1 MRGKFWIR
9 LLLCLVGIP
18 VVLLAVAYLLAMQYV
33 RTQEFSDRVSALLSS
48 VTGRECRINGMIS
61 IGLLP
66 EPHIEVR
73 RVSVAQAAEFS
84 GQPAFLE
91 VESLGVYL
99 AYSLLLDGSLAVDE
113 FIADRPCMLLLHD
126 DQGRNGWRDL
136 VARAL
141 PGGSPWAG
149 ETSQGDFFPGVSP
162 LLTFTL
168 NDADVLLRNVDSGA
182 VVHLANLDMRLQAG
196 GEEPTRVTVE
206 SPSLMWGM
214 EGAEDSAA
222 MLAGLPNAFTGIRIE
237 ILSLPSPGPDQVALR
252 LASGCGLKSDAIG
265 VDCGIRLDSTMILD
279 RSATTASVSGALEVN
294 GTLTLNA
301 STVPFDLHTPFFMHP
316 DMTVDIADARLRFEG
331 DSAQVSGT
339 VRGMRERAPVMEGT
353 ATIEHLSLPRWFPF
367 GRQLPSGL
375 QHALGNIQ
383 GTMDFTVDTRG
394 LIAPRMDAIIAGMPL
409 TGSGRVEDFLN
420 PAIVIDASAKAVDI
434 NKILPEMVESGI
446 VDPVYAGPTVVSE
459 EDDENLPDV
468 GYDIKIKTAAVH
480 VWRFD
485 LGDFSFRCSPS
496 PKGTVLDFVSNN
508 AYGGKLVAAV
518 DIIDEGYHTT
528 FSASDMLV
536 DEPARILAGYAAAA
550 GRLTAKGDVIGDG
563 RLLPEI
569 MATLAGTMEGSL
581 KNGSIR
587 FSERPDEP
595 AQTFSLFT
603 VAGKAK
609 GAGLPPSGE
618 IPQRLPWAGDW
629 KVGMQTNAGTSWDF
643 AGTGTLQFDTDIG
656 LPVAGAGIRGVLSAR
671 LAPPVTGLE
680 TPLPLRAEGLF
691 SLDADADTFALAKGA
706 IDIPGLTA
714 DADCAGSG
722 LSSTIKAE
730 GRMAAPRFSPRL
742 LLPQLDIPLWE
753 PEDPAV
759 LEPASISARLV
770 VNGPEASFEQMRLD
784 WAGSAITGR
793 VKRTLKERPL
803 WEMDLQV
810 DSMDLDRWLQKPA
823 KPGEAAPPWPLDW
836 LRRIDAL
843 GRIRADRVEFHK
855 VLLENVS
862 FPLRLTDGEF
872 VSSGASSTIAGGTST
887 STLRF
892 TVNGGLLLNIVSD
905 LKNVDIGQ
913 ASLKLAG
920 GAYIGGMASGHFD
933 LAGTVR
939 SGADIPSA
947 ISGSWSMQ
955 LLDGFYCT
963 ALNPEDPAT
972 PGAGMTSFTNAA
984 ASGILQSGVVHND
997 DLHVDGKGT
1006 VMKGSGWVDLVR
1018 KTLDYYVEVT
1028 IVGVPTVPVR
1038 LTGNLDSPTSQIQA
1052 GRMVTRTLGNIG
1064 SGAFGIIGG
1073 IFSLPLRALEAIR
1086 DPNLPPPD
1094 VRDSSPLDPNSE
1106 NR

>member
-18 VVLLAVAYLLAMQYV
+18 IVLLVVVYLLAMQYV

-48 VTGRECRINGMIS
+48 VTGRECSINGMIT

-66 EPHIEVR
+66 EPHIEAR
-73 RVSVAQAAEFS
+73 GVSVAQTPEFS
-84 GQPAFLE
+84 GQRAFLE

-99 AYSLLLDGSLAVDE
+99 AYSLLRDGNLAVDE
-113 FIADRPCMLLLHD
+113 FIADRPRMLLLHD

-141 PGGSPWAG
+141 PGGSSRAEPAG
-149 ETSQGDFFPGVSP
+149 RSGFFPGVSP

-182 VVHLANLDMRLQAG
+182 VVHLANMDMRLQAG
-196 GEEPTRVTVE
+196 GEEPTRITVE

-214 EGAEDSAA
+214 EGTADPVNV
-222 MLAGLPNAFTGIRIE
+222 LADLPNAFTGIRIE
-237 ILSLPSPGPDQVALR
+237 VLSLPSPGPGEMALQ
-252 LASGCGLKSDAIG
+252 LAANCGLKSDAIG

-279 RSATTASVSGALEVN
+279 RSATTASANGALEVN
-294 GTLTLNA
+294 GTFTLNA
-301 STVPFDLHTPFFMHP
+301 STVPFDLHTPFFLHS
-316 DMTVDIADARLRFEG
+316 DMTVDITDARLRFEG
-331 DSAQVSGT
+331 DSAQVRGT
-339 VRGMRERAPVMEGT
+339 VRGVRERAPVMEGT

-367 GRQLPSGL
+367 GRRLPSGL
-375 QHALGNIQ
+375 QHALDNIR
-383 GTMDFTVDTRG
+383 GTMDFTVNEHG
-394 LIAPRMDAIIAGMPL
+394 FIAPRIDAVIAGMPL
-409 TGSGRVEDFLN
+409 AGSGKVEDFLK
-420 PAIVIDASAKAVDI
+420 PAIEIDASAKSVDI
-434 NKILPEMVESGI
+434 NKILPEIVEPGI
-446 VDPVYAGPTVVSE
+446 VDPIYAGPTVISE

-468 GYDIKIKTAAVH
+468 GYDIKIKTASAH

-496 PKGTVLDFVSNN
+496 PKGTVLDFVSKK
-508 AYGGKLVAAV
+508 AYGGELVAAV

-528 FSASDMLV
+528 FSATGLLV
-536 DEPARILAGYAAAA
+536 DEPARILAGYAAAT
-550 GRLTAKGDVIGDG
+550 GRLTAKGDMIGDG

-569 MATLAGTMEGSL
+569 MATLTGTLEGSL
-581 KNGSIR
+581 KNGTIR
-587 FSERPDEP
+587 FSEWPEVP
-595 AQTFSLFT
+595 AQSFSLFT
-603 VAGKAK
+603 VTGKAK
-609 GAGLPPSGE
+609 GAGLPLSGK
-618 IPQRLPWAGDW
+618 IPRRLPWTGDW
-629 KVGMQTNAGTSWDF
+629 KAGMQTKTGTNWDF

-656 LPVAGAGIRGVLSAR
+656 LPVAGNGILGILSAR
-671 LAPPVTGLE
+671 LAPSVTGLE

-691 SLDADADTFALAKGA
+691 SLDADADTFALAKGT

-714 DADCAGSG
+714 DADFAGSG
-722 LSSTIKAE
+722 LSSTVKAE
-730 GRMAAPRFSPRL
+730 GRMAAQRFSPRL

-770 VNGPEASFEQMRLD
+770 VNGPEASFEQMRLV

-793 VKRTLKERPL
+793 VKRTLKARPL
-803 WEMDLQV
+803 WEMDLQI
-810 DSMDLDRWLQKPA
+810 DAMNLDRWLQKPG
-823 KPGEAAPPWPLDW
+823 KPGETPPPWPLDW
-836 LRRIDAL
+836 LRRIDAS
-843 GRIRADRVEFHK
+843 GRIRANQVEFQK
-855 VLLENVS
+855 ILLENVS
-862 FPLRLTDGEF
+862 IPLRLTDGEF
-872 VSSGASSTIAGGTST
+872 VSSGGSAAIAGGTST

-892 TVNGGLLLNIVSD
+892 TVNGGLLLNIISD
-905 LKNVDIGQ
+905 LKNVNLGQ
-913 ASLKLAG
+913 ASLKAAG

-933 LAGTVR
+933 LAGTVH

-955 LLDGFYCT
+955 LADGFYST
-963 ALNPEDPAT
+963 ILDPEDPAR
-972 PGAGMTSFTNAA
+972 PAAGMTQFSHAA
-984 ASGILQSGVVHND
+984 ASGILQNGVVHND
-997 DLHVDGKGT
+997 NLHVDGGNT
-1006 VMKGSGWVDLVR
+1006 VMKGHGWVDLVR
-1018 KTLDYYVEVT
+1018 KTLDYDVEVT
-1028 IVGVPTVPVR
+1028 IIGVPTVPVR
-1038 LTGNLDSPTSQIQA
+1038 LTGNLDGPTSQIQA

-1073 IFSLPLRALEAIR
+1073 IFSLPLRALEAMR

-1094 VRDSSPLDPNSE
+1094 VRDPSPLDPNFE